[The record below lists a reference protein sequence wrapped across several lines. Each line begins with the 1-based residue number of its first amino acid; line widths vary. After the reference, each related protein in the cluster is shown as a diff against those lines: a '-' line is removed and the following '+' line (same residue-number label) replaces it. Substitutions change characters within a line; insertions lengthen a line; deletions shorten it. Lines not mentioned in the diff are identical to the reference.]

1 MNAAVLTIGDEL
13 LQGFTVDTNSSWLG
27 TILLTYNIRITK
39 KITVG
44 DKLNDIISETQNIL
58 DDKYDFLFVTGGL
71 GPTHDDITK
80 EAFRQLLDDEII
92 FDENYYLQ
100 LKQHFEKR
108 SIKIPESNRS
118 QAMLLKTADVIPN
131 DNGTAL
137 GMHLLIKGTHTFIM
151 PGVPGE
157 MRSMVNK
164 YIIPN
169 YIKKTPVENFIT
181 IKTAGIMESHL
192 AEKVNELMEKYSHS
206 FRFAFLPHYSGVSFR
221 INKLDENEN
230 LLNVKDEFFKAMLPY
245 AYGINDNTLE
255 EILGLK
261 LIEYKFTIAT
271 AESCT
276 GGLIGKRL
284 TDSAGSSEYFLG
296 SVTAYSNQLKTS
308 LLNVPN
314 DIIQKFGAVSEEVA
328 LEMAKGVRAKTG
340 ADIGISTTGI
350 SGPSGGTKTKPVGL
364 VYIGVVT
371 PKKSIVK
378 KYNFNYG
385 RNIHREMTTA
395 AALNITRLA
404 IEQG

>member
-1 MNAAVLTIGDEL
+1 
-13 LQGFTVDTNSSWLG
+13 
-27 TILLTYNIRITK
+27 
-39 KITVG
+39 
-44 DKLNDIISETQNIL
+44 
-58 DDKYDFLFVTGGL
+58 
-71 GPTHDDITK
+71 
-80 EAFRQLLDDEII
+80 
-92 FDENYYLQ
+92 
-100 LKQHFEKR
+100 
-108 SIKIPESNRS
+108 
-118 QAMLLKTADVIPN
+118 
-131 DNGTAL
+131 
-137 GMHLLIKGTHTFIM
+137 
-151 PGVPGE
+151 

-181 IKTAGIMESHL
+181 IKTAGIMESYL
-192 AEKVNELMEKYSHS
+192 AEKVNGLMEKYSHS

-245 AYGINDNTLE
+245 AFGINDNTLE

-371 PKKSIVK
+371 PEKSMVK

-385 RNIHREMTTA
+385 RNIHREMTTT

>member
-39 KITVG
+39 KNTVG
-44 DKLNDIISETQNIL
+44 DKINDIISETQNIL

-169 YIKKTPVENFIT
+169 YIKRTPVENFIT
-181 IKTAGIMESHL
+181 IKTAGIMESNL
-192 AEKVNELMEKYSHS
+192 AEKVNGLMEKYSHS

-230 LLNVKDEFFKAMLPY
+230 LLNVKDEFFKTMLPY

-255 EILGLK
+255 GILGLK

-314 DIIQKFGAVSEEVA
+314 DIIQKFGAVSEEVS
-328 LEMAKGVRAKTG
+328 LEMAQGVRAKTG

-364 VYIGVVT
+364 VYIGVIT
-371 PKKSIVK
+371 PEKSMVK

-385 RNIHREMTTA
+385 RNIHREMTTT

-404 IEQG
+404 INQG

>member
-192 AEKVNELMEKYSHS
+192 AEKVNGLMEKYSHS

-371 PKKSIVK
+371 PEKSMVK

>member
-1 MNAAVLTIGDEL
+1 MNTAVLTIGNEL
-13 LQGFTVDTNSSWLG
+13 LQGFTVDTNSPWLG
-27 TILLTYNIRITK
+27 TTLLPYNIRINK
-39 KITVG
+39 IITVG
-44 DKLNDIISETQNIL
+44 DNINDIISETRNIL

-92 FDENYYLQ
+92 FDEKYYLQ
-100 LKQHFEKR
+100 LEQHFEKR
-108 SIKIPESNRS
+108 SIKMPESNRS

-151 PGVPGE
+151 PGVPRE
-157 MRSMVNK
+157 MQSMVNK

-169 YIKKTPVENFIT
+169 YIKKPPVENFIT
-181 IKTAGIMESHL
+181 IKTAGIMESNL
-192 AEKVNELMEKYSHS
+192 AEKVNGLMEKYSHS

-230 LLNVKDEFFKAMLPY
+230 LLNVKDEFFKTMLPY
-245 AYGINDNTLE
+245 TYGINDNTLE
-255 EILGLK
+255 GILGLK
-261 LIEYKFTIAT
+261 LIEYKLTIAT

-284 TDSAGSSEYFLG
+284 TDTAGSSEYFLG

-371 PKKSIVK
+371 PEKSMVK

-385 RNIHREMTTA
+385 RNIHREMTTT

>member
-27 TILLTYNIRITK
+27 TILLPYNIRITK

-80 EAFRQLLDDEII
+80 EAFRQLLDDEIL
-92 FDENYYLQ
+92 FDKNYYLQ
-100 LKQHFEKR
+100 LEQHFEKR
-108 SIKIPESNRS
+108 SIKMPESNRS
-118 QAMLLKTADVIPN
+118 QAMLLRIADVIPN

-137 GMHLLIKGTHTFIM
+137 GMHLLIKCTHTFIM
-151 PGVPGE
+151 PGVPRE
-157 MRSMVNK
+157 MQSMVNK

-192 AEKVNELMEKYSHS
+192 AEKVNGLMEKYSHS

-255 EILGLK
+255 GILGLK
-261 LIEYKFTIAT
+261 LIEYKLTIAT

-371 PKKSIVK
+371 PENSMVK
-378 KYNFNYG
+378 KYNFSYG
-385 RNIHREMTTA
+385 RNIHREMTTT
-395 AALNITRLA
+395 AALNIARLA
-404 IEQG
+404 IEQN

>member
-108 SIKIPESNRS
+108 SIKMPESNRS

-192 AEKVNELMEKYSHS
+192 AEKVNELMEKYLHS

-230 LLNVKDEFFKAMLPY
+230 LLNIKDEFFKAMLPY

-314 DIIQKFGAVSEEVA
+314 DIIQKFGAVSEKVA

-371 PKKSIVK
+371 PEKSMVK

-404 IEQG
+404 INQG

>member
-27 TILLTYNIRITK
+27 TILLPYKIRITK

-80 EAFRQLLDDEII
+80 EAFHQLLDDEII
-92 FDENYYLQ
+92 FDKNYYLQ

-255 EILGLK
+255 EIIGLK

-371 PKKSIVK
+371 PEKSMVK

-404 IEQG
+404 INQG